1 MKKTKK
7 LIIEWQNRKVCDD
20 GSQSKKIVGM
30 AHPGCCS
37 QSGGCP
43 KKHG

>member
-1 MKKTKK
+1 MKKIVIKWPK
-7 LIIEWQNRKVCDD
+7 REVNDNGI
-20 GSQSKKIVGM
+20 QSKKIVGM
-30 AHPGCCS
+30 AHPGCCK